1 MPDTD
6 YHEYFMR
13 EALALAKKG
22 WSRTG
27 VNPLVGAVVVK
38 DRRIVGRGFHRKIG
52 EAHAET
58 VALLDA
64 GGRARGASLYVNLEP
79 CCTCGRTPPCV
90 ESILKSGINR
100 VVTAMRDPN
109 PLVDGKGLDYL
120 RQNGLEVESGVLGD
134 DARLLNRAYQ
144 KYITTKIPYVV
155 VKIAGSLDNRI
166 GTGPGK
172 AHSGSG
178 GRYITGETSLR
189 FVHSLRSQFDAVLV
203 GISTVLR
210 DDPLLTDR
218 LVGRTNPVRIVID
231 PHLKIQPTA
240 RFLMG
245 DTRRI
250 IITNPSNDPQK
261 IKQLVAL
268 GAEIAVFE
276 GGYYPMRS
284 VIQKIGAWDIGSVLI
299 EGGAIVFSQ
308 VFDNNLYDE
317 LYFFQSPVKIGQG
330 AILTDEFDRIKAMP
344 GVETAGSGEDTLYHV
359 YRNN

>member
-1 MPDTD
+1 MRSTD

-13 EALALAKKG
+13 EALAIAKKG

-64 GGRARGASLYVNLEP
+64 GDRARGATLYVNLEP

-90 ESILKSGINR
+90 DSILKNGIR
-100 VVTAMRDPN
+100 RLVTAMRDPN
-109 PLVDGKGLDYL
+109 PLVNGRGLEYL
-120 RQNGLEVESGVLGD
+120 EQNGLEILEDVLKN
-134 DARLLNRAYQ
+134 DALYLNRAY
-144 KYITTKIPYVV
+144 KKFITTKIPYIVL
-155 VKIAGSLDNRI
+155 KIAGSLDNRI
-166 GTGPGK
+166 GTATDK
-172 AHSGSG
+172 AKPGSG
-178 GRYITGETSLR
+178 GRYITGEPSRR

-218 LVGRTNPVRIVID
+218 FIGRADPARIVID
-231 PHLKIQPTA
+231 PHLKIPLTA
-240 RFLMG
+240 RFLNQN
-245 DTRRI
+245 TRRI
-250 IITNPSNDPQK
+250 IITSPRGDPGK
-261 IKQLVAL
+261 IEQLVAL

-284 VIQKIGAWDIGSVLI
+284 VIQRIGTWDIGSVLI

-308 VFDNNLYDE
+308 VFNDGLYDE
-317 LYFFQSPVKIGQG
+317 LYFFQSPAKIGQG
-330 AILTDEFDRIKAMP
+330 ANLTEEFDRIKAMP
-344 GVETAGSGEDTLYHV
+344 GVEAAGIGEDNLYHV

>member
-1 MPDTD
+1 MPKTD

-13 EALALAKKG
+13 EALSLAKKG

-27 VNPLVGAVVVK
+27 VNPLVGAVVVN

-79 CCTCGRTPPCV
+79 CCTCGRTLPCV
-90 ESILKSGINR
+90 DSILKSGINR

-109 PLVDGKGLDYL
+109 PQVDGRGLEYL
-120 RQNGLEVESGVLGD
+120 RQNGRTIVSDVLGD

-155 VKIAGSLDNRI
+155 IKIAGSLDNRI
-166 GTGPGK
+166 TAAPGAVKTG
-172 AHSGSG
+172 SS
-178 GRYITGETSLR
+178 GRYITGEPSLR

-203 GISTVLR
+203 GINTVLK

-218 LVGRTNPVRIVID
+218 YVGRPDPARIVID
-231 PHLKIQPTA
+231 PHLKIPRTA
-240 RFLMG
+240 RCLNVG
-245 DTRRI
+245 ARRI
-250 IITNPSNDPQK
+250 IITSPNNDPQK
-261 IKQLVAL
+261 IEQLVAR

-276 GGYYPMRS
+276 GGYFPMRS
-284 VIQKIGAWDIGSVLI
+284 LIQRIGTWDIGSVLI
-299 EGGAIVFSQ
+299 EGGPMIFSQ

-330 AILTDEFDRIKAMP
+330 ATLTDEFDRIKAMP
-344 GVETAGSGEDTLYHV
+344 GVEAAGIGEDTLYHV

>member
-1 MPDTD
+1 MPNTD

-38 DRRIVGRGFHRKIG
+38 DFRIVGRGFHRKIG

-58 VALLDA
+58 VALLEA
-64 GGRARGASLYVNLEP
+64 GRKAGGASLYVNLEP
-79 CCTCGRTPPCV
+79 CCTCGRTLPCV
-90 ESILKSGINR
+90 DSILKSGINR

-109 PLVDGKGLDYL
+109 PLVDGRGLEFL
-120 RQNGLEVESGVLGD
+120 RQNGLEVVNDVLRD
-134 DARLLNRAYQ
+134 DARFLNRAYQ
-144 KYITTKIPYVV
+144 KYITTKVPYVV
-155 VKIAGSLDNRI
+155 IKIAGSMDNRI
-166 GTGPGK
+166 AAPADRVK
-172 AHSGSG
+172 SGSG
-178 GRYITGETSLR
+178 SRYITGEPSRR

-203 GISTVLR
+203 GINTVLV

-218 LVGRTNPVRIVID
+218 FIGRPNPARIVID
-231 PHLKIQPTA
+231 PHLRIPLTA
-240 RFLMG
+240 RFLNN
-245 DTRRI
+245 DARRI
-250 IITNPSNDPQK
+250 IITSPNNDPQK
-261 IKQLVAL
+261 IEQMVAL

-284 VIQKIGAWDIGSVLI
+284 VIQRIGTWDIGSVLI
-299 EGGAIVFSQ
+299 EGGPIIFSQ

-330 AILTDEFDRIKAMP
+330 ATLTDEFDRIKAMP
-344 GVETAGSGEDTLYHV
+344 GVKTAGIGEDTLYHV